1 MKTPIVLSLSVLT
14 QVSGNLL
21 LSKGMKEAAFTGLAD
36 SQWFTTATRAAES
49 PTVWLG
55 TAVLAAFFFLNSAL
69 VSWADL
75 SFVLPATSV
84 GYVLNVAAGHYL
96 LHESVSPLRWA
107 GSVIICLGVVL
118 VSRTKTWTVPTQDK
132 KEPGFQEGKRC

>member
-1 MKTPIVLSLSVLT
+1 MKTPIVLSLSILT
-14 QVSGNLL
+14 QVGGNLL
-21 LSKGMKEAAFTGLAD
+21 LSKGMKEAAAAGSTD
-36 SQWFTTATRAAES
+36 SQWLSTAMNAVGS

-55 TAVLAAFFFLNSAL
+55 TAILIAFFLLNSAL

-75 SFVLPATSV
+75 SFVLPATSSA
-84 GYVLNVAAGHYL
+84 YVLNVAAGHYL

-118 VSRTKTWTVPTQDK
+118 VSRTKSWTVTRMD
-132 KEPGFQEGKRC
+132 ENVAGLQEGK